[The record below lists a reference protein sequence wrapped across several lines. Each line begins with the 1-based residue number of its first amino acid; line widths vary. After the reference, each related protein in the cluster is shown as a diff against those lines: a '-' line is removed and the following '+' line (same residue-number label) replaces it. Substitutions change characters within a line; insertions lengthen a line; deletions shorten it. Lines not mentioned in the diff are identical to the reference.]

1 MLTDIT
7 WKDYLIGVSITIS
20 IYYLFVGLRYFYP
33 EIRNLLRSK
42 GKPRESYGIY
52 GRTDNEA
59 MSEEDLQER
68 TNSIEAFTDDDFA
81 EVEHLIERIKTAL
94 AYSPADKVDK
104 AELEHCFRL
113 IFSEYPS
120 IRNSALR
127 LSINEF
133 AAAECEKYGT
143 ASLSQEEV
151 DELWQEA
158 KA

>member
-7 WKDYLIGVSITIS
+7 WKDYLIGVSITII

-33 EIRNLLRSK
+33 EIRGLLGTKSK
-42 GKPRESYGIY
+42 HRDGYGIY
-52 GRTDNEA
+52 GRSDNADE
-59 MSEEDLQER
+59 SDEGLQER
-68 TNSIEAFTDDDFA
+68 INAIEAFTDDDFA
-81 EVEHLIERIKTAL
+81 EVEHLIERIKLAL

-104 AELEHCFRL
+104 AELQHCVRLMFR
-113 IFSEYPS
+113 EYPN
-120 IRNSALR
+120 IRNSSLR
-127 LSINEF
+127 LSINELV
-133 AAAECEKYGT
+133 AAECEKYGT

>member
-33 EIRNLLRSK
+33 EIRNLLGSK
-42 GKPRESYGIY
+42 GKLREGDGIY

-59 MSEEDLQER
+59 VLEEDVQER
-68 TNSIEAFTDDDFA
+68 INAIEAFTDDDFA
-81 EVEHLIERIKTAL
+81 EVEHLIERIKLAL
-94 AYSPADKVDK
+94 AYSPADKVEK
-104 AELEHCFRL
+104 VELLHCFRL
-113 IFSEYPS
+113 MFSEYPS
-120 IRNSALR
+120 IRNSSLR
-127 LSINEF
+127 LSINELV
-133 AAAECEKYGT
+133 AAECEKYGT
-143 ASLSQEEV
+143 ATLSQEEV